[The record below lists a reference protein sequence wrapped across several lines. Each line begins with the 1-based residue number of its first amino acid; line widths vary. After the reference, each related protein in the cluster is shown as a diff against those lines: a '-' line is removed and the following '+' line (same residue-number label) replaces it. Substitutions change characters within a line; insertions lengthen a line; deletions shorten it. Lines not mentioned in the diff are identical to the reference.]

1 LLEEKIF
8 TFLVPHSAWK
18 DQELDGAYIR
28 KLVASYESDPEL
40 VQLPPVTMIVFPKT
54 RKALRDVNI
63 V

>member
-40 VQLPPVTMIVFPKT
+40 VQLLPVTTIVFLKPGK
-54 RKALRDVNI
+54 L
-63 V
+63 